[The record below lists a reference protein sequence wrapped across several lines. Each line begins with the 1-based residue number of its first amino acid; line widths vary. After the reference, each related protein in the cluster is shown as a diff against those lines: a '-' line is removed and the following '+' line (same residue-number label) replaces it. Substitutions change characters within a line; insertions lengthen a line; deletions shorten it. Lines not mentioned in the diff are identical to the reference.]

1 MSNPAQRATKLF
13 VQTFG
18 TKADACYQ
26 APGRV
31 NLIGEH
37 TDYNDGFVLPAAI
50 NFHTV
55 IAVKRRDDHKFRVI
69 TEAFAGELGEW
80 NFGEEGE
87 VTAGGDWVNYLK
99 SFTQALGHAG
109 LKPKGLDL
117 AVVSSVPMGAGLS
130 SSGALEIAFG
140 TAINDTSQ
148 LHLSPMAIAQLAQR
162 GESRFQGYACGIMDH
177 MTSALG
183 EADSALLI
191 DCLDLDVEAVLIP
204 DDLSLMIVHS
214 PLDPKLLDDTY
225 RQRAEECRAAADYFG
240 LDSLRDLEPHDL
252 DAAQGALDATLHK
265 RVRHVLSEN
274 ARTQSAGRALKRG
287 DVARLSELMA
297 QSHAS
302 LRDDFELMVPEI
314 ETLVQVIA
322 KAVGSRGGVRMTDAC
337 SVVALVEHDLT
348 DAVIQ
353 AVESEYPKLTGLEPM
368 LYMCAASG
376 GAGRID
382 N

>member
-18 TKADACYQ
+18 TKADAYYQ

-31 NLIGEH
+31 NIIGEH

-55 IAVKRRDDHKFRVI
+55 IAVKKRDDDRFRVV
-69 TEAFAGELGEW
+69 TEAFPGELKEW
-80 NFGEEGE
+80 RFGEEGE

-99 SFTQALGHAG
+99 GFTQAVGQAG
-109 LKPKGLDL
+109 LKAKGLDL
-117 AVVSSVPMGAGLS
+117 AVVSSIPMGAGFS

-140 TAINDTSQ
+140 TALNDTCQ

-162 GESRFQGYACGIMDH
+162 GESRFHGSTCGVMDH
-177 MTSALG
+177 MTSALA

-191 DCLDLDVEAVLIP
+191 DCLDLDIEAVLIP
-204 DDLSLMIVHS
+204 DNLSLIIVHS
-214 PLDPKLLDDTY
+214 PLDPKLLEEAY
-225 RQRAEECRAAADYFG
+225 KARADECRDAAEFFG
-240 LDSLRDLEPHDL
+240 LDSLRDLEL
-252 DAAQGALDATLHK
+252 DELKAASDVLDETLYK
-265 RVRHVLSEN
+265 RARHVITEN
-274 ARTQSAGRALKRG
+274 LRTQSAGRALKRG

-297 QSHAS
+297 LSHAS
-302 LRDDFELMVPEI
+302 LRDDFELMVPEV
-314 ETLVQVIA
+314 ETLVQIMA
-322 KAVGSRGGVRMTDAC
+322 QAIGDRGGVRMTDGC

-348 DAVIQ
+348 DAVVH
-353 AVESEYPKLTGLEPM
+353 AVESEYPAKTGLEPV
-368 LYMCAASG
+368 LYMCAPSA

-382 N
+382 G

>member
-31 NLIGEH
+31 NLIGDH

-55 IAVKRRDDHKFRVI
+55 IAVKRRDDYLFRVV
-69 TEAFAGELGEW
+69 TEAFPGELREW
-80 NFGEEGE
+80 VFEEEGE

-99 SFTQALGHAG
+99 SFTQALAHTG
-109 LKPKGLDL
+109 LTPKGLDL

-162 GESRFQGYACGIMDH
+162 GESRAQGYACGIMDH
-177 MTSALG
+177 MTSALA
-183 EADSALLI
+183 EADAALLI
-191 DCLDLDVEAVLIP
+191 DCLDLDCEAVPIP
-204 DDLSLMIVHS
+204 ENLSLIIVHS
-214 PLDPKLLDDTY
+214 PLDPKQLEGAFRDRVD
-225 RQRAEECRAAADYFG
+225 ECRAAADFFG
-240 LDSLRDLEPHDL
+240 LDSLRDLQWSDLEGAKGTLAEPL
-252 DAAQGALDATLHK
+252 FK
-265 RVRHVLSEN
+265 RARHVVTEN
-274 ARTQSAGRALKRG
+274 QRTQSACRALKRG

-302 LRDDFELMVPEI
+302 LRDDFDLKVPEI
-314 ETLVQVIA
+314 DILVQVIA
-322 KAVGSRGGVRMTDAC
+322 SAVGERGGVRMTDSC

-348 DAVIQ
+348 DAVIH
-353 AVESEYPKLTGLEPM
+353 AVESEYPQKTGLEPQV
-368 LYMCAASG
+368 YMCAASE

-382 N
+382 A